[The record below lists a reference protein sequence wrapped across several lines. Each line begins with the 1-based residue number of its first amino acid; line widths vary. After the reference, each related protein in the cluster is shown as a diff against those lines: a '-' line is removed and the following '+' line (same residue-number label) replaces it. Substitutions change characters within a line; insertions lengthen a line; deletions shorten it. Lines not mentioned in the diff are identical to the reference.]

1 MAFAS
6 TDFKK
11 TSRTIDGTR
20 MLYPH
25 QLRDDR
31 YLAAISYAID
41 YYERMVGRP
50 RREMQVDTLLEFFGD
65 PKLAR
70 GIVACLGR
78 TYVWQQPTFR
88 DVLDRFTWQ
97 TMQQLGLDRPVAL
110 RAYLYRYANQHH
122 GGFLASSGRAV
133 VIEALCAE
141 LPIDRRTFE
150 KLLTLDASANA
161 ILTKVAGTPSARDI
175 VASYNYHSIETALRH
190 TSHLELTLNGPIW
203 SLVRTI
209 HNVSRRYGLEYKIDY
224 GGNGLFAGSVTVEW
238 LGKRDALGKYQRYGR
253 RIVRALLRLLAAHPD
268 GPMAG
273 RATVHIQGKTL
284 VYQLNDAALKTLG
297 VVAQRTGR
305 GEEAWE
311 IESVERLLG
320 AWNKAYLRGETNGW
334 RLRRDPEPLITDG
347 GIIVPDFLALRGQ
360 QRAYVV
366 LAHNRAAAD
375 ALRKPL
381 EALNGRTIVVVA
393 TEAAWAKQ
401 LASTPAIIV
410 PHVSEPSALMLA
422 RSLPAITAQPHANET
437 KWQRMERVLHTEGF
451 ISEGRLAELL
461 HCGPEMVPTTLRGWH
476 SDDASYLPGI
486 GLCSVDTMQ
495 EIRSFLHNGARER
508 QVAA

>member
-1 MAFAS
+1 MAFATS
-6 TDFKK
+6 DFKK
-11 TSRTIDGTR
+11 TSRTVKGTR

-78 TYVWQQPTFR
+78 TYVWHQPTFA
-88 DVLDRFTWQ
+88 DVLDAATWQ
-97 TMQQLGLDRPVAL
+97 ALQQLGLDRPAGL
-110 RAYLYRYANQHH
+110 RAYLYRYANQQH
-122 GGFLASSGRAV
+122 GGFLPSSGRAV
-133 VIEALCAE
+133 VIEALCAD

-150 KLLTLDASANA
+150 KLLTLDSGANA

-175 VASYNYHSIETALRH
+175 VAIYNYHSIETALRH
-190 TSHLELTLNGPIW
+190 TSSLRLTLNGPIW
-203 SLVRTI
+203 SLVRTL
-209 HNVSRRYGLEYKIDY
+209 HNVSRRYGLQYTIDY
-224 GGNGLFAGSVTVEW
+224 GGKGLFAGSVTVEW

-253 RIVRALLRLLAAHPD
+253 RVVRALLRLLAAHPD
-268 GPMAG
+268 APVAG
-273 RATVHIQGKTL
+273 LTTVHLQGR
-284 VYQLNDAALKTLG
+284 VYDYQLNDAALKTLG
-297 VVAQRTGR
+297 VHAQRTGR

-311 IESVERLLG
+311 IESVERLL
-320 AWNKAYLRGETNGW
+320 ASWNRAYLRGETNGW

-347 GIIVPDFLALRGQ
+347 GMIVPDFLALRGQ

-375 ALRKPL
+375 ALRQPL
-381 EALNGRTIVVVA
+381 ESLNGRTIVIVA

-401 LASTPAIIV
+401 LASTPAIVV

-422 RSLPAITAQPHANET
+422 RSLPAPSVQPQGSET
-437 KWQRMERVLHTEGF
+437 KWQRLERVLFSEGF
-451 ISEGRLAELL
+451 VDETRLVELL
-461 HCGPEMVPTTLRGWH
+461 GCRSDAVLATLGSWH
-476 SDDASYLPGI
+476 RDDASYLPGI
-486 GLCSVDTMQ
+486 GLCSNDTIQ
-495 EIRSFLHNGARER
+495 EIRSFLHNGPTR
-508 QVAA
+508 QAA

>member
-1 MAFAS
+1 MAFATS
-6 TDFKK
+6 DFKK
-11 TSRTIDGTR
+11 TSRTVDGTR
-20 MLYPH
+20 VLYPH

-70 GIVACLGR
+70 GIVACLSR
-78 TYVWQQPTFR
+78 VYMWHQPTFAE
-88 DVLDRFTWQ
+88 VLDPWTWQ
-97 TMQQLGLDRPVAL
+97 ALQQLGLDRPAAL
-110 RAYLYRYANQHH
+110 RAHLYRYANQHH
-122 GGFLASSGRAV
+122 GGFLRSSGRAV

-141 LPIDRRTFE
+141 LPIERKMFE
-150 KLLTLDASANA
+150 KLLTLDAGGNA
-161 ILTKVAGTPSARDI
+161 ILTKVAGTPSARDM

-190 TSHLELTLNGPIW
+190 TGHLQLTLNGPIW

-224 GGNGLFAGSVTVEW
+224 GGSGLFAGTVTVEW
-238 LGKRDALGKYQRYGR
+238 LGKRDALGKYQRHGR

-268 GPMAG
+268 APVAG
-273 RATVHIQGKTL
+273 VATVHMQNK
-284 VYQLNDAALKTLG
+284 VYSYKLNDAALKTLG
-297 VVAQRTGR
+297 VQAQRTGR
-305 GEEAWE
+305 GDESWE
-311 IESVERLLG
+311 IESVEKLLAG
-320 AWNKAYLRGETNGW
+320 WNKAYLRGETNGW
-334 RLRRDPEPLITDG
+334 RLRRDPEPIITDNG
-347 GIIVPDFLALRGQ
+347 LIVPDFLALRGQ
-360 QRAYVV
+360 QRAYLVM
-366 LAHNRAAAD
+366 AHNKAAAD

-381 EALNGRTIVVVA
+381 EALNGRTVVLVA

-410 PHVSEPSALMLA
+410 PHVDAPSALMLA
-422 RSLPAITAQPHANET
+422 RSLPAITAQGHANET
-437 KWQRMERVLHTEGF
+437 KWQRLERVLQTEGF
-451 ISEGRLAELL
+451 VSEGRLAELL

-486 GLCSVDTMQ
+486 GLCTVDTIQ
-495 EIRSFLHNGARER
+495 EIRSFLHNGERER
-508 QVAA
+508 QAAA